1 MSGEERAAM
10 KVVGAALGNNL
21 NLGSAE
27 AAKFS
32 IVAIGENFHALYG
45 IFRGGNDCRS
55 TPDGAGGADAVDH
68 DAVVFILL
76 ASGQSLRAVFGL
88 ENALIA
94 SGPAGTLGSGKVCAL
109 TAGTLRAV
117 AENARR

>member
-1 MSGEERAAM
+1 M
-10 KVVGAALGNNL
+10 KVVGAALGSNL

-27 AAKFS
+27 ATKFS
-32 IVAIGENFHALYG
+32 IVAIRENFHAVNRV
-45 IFRGGNDCRS
+45 FRRCNDGGS
-55 TPDGAGGADAVDH
+55 TPNGTGGADTVNH
-68 DAVVFILL
+68 NAVVFILL
-76 ASGQSLRAVFGL
+76 TSGQSLRAVFGL

-94 SGPAGTLGSGKVCAL
+94 AGPTRTLGSGKVCAL